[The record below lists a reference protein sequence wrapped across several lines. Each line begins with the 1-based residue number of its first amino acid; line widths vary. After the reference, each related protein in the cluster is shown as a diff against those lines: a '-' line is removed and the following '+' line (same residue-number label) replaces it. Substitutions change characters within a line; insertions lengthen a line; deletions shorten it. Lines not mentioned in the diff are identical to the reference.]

1 MDLSAFLKTVPA
13 VIGFAG
19 LLTYFMRK
27 RAPESGLE
35 LVNVVQNLRN
45 RAVIV
50 GCAALIL
57 LSAWLIFRAPPPDH
71 DAARST
77 LPAVAGASDHPPM
90 AIADDAWRHL
100 LGTRSNQG
108 LLAAALFCWPSC
120 YAPTTGSWIES
131 PRKMFDGSKQQ
142 PNDKRLRSESGRPLA
157 HGVR

>member
-1 MDLSAFLKTVPA
+1 MADLSFMDLSAFIKTVPA

-27 RAPESGLE
+27 RAPDSDLE

-57 LSAWLIFRAPPPDH
+57 LSVWLIFRSAPPDH

-77 LPAVAGASDHPPM
+77 RPAFAKVSDHLRLG
-90 AIADDAWRHL
+90 IADGA
-100 LGTRSNQG
+100 
-108 LLAAALFCWPSC
+108 
-120 YAPTTGSWIES
+120 
-131 PRKMFDGSKQQ
+131 
-142 PNDKRLRSESGRPLA
+142 
-157 HGVR
+157 GVIG